1 MIYSVI
7 VDVSTSQLDRV
18 FDYKSDENLTVGQRV
33 KVNFNG
39 LNTEGFI
46 IAQKQS
52 TDYPIE
58 KVKPILGTLDNFV
71 ALSQEM
77 LQLATFMKE
86 TYHLR
91 YVDVLRLFVPSE
103 MRGGKVKALEMDFAK
118 LTDSAE
124 NILPQIK
131 ETFAQQRQ
139 IVQYLAK
146 GAEKC
151 SFLNKQFGTSALKTL
166 KKKGFVEIY
175 RNEVLRNVA
184 QQLVG
189 ESNKHKLTDQQQK
202 VVDTILSDKQGR
214 YLLWG
219 VTGSGKTEVYMNVIQ
234 QLVDMGKNC
243 IMLVPEI
250 SLTPNML
257 RLFRDRFGDTVA
269 ILHSGL
275 SKGQRYDEW
284 IRLKTGKAKIAIGA
298 RSAVFAPLD
307 NLGAI
312 IIDEEHDSSYYSD
325 SNPRYSTIEVATKR
339 AQLNHA
345 LLVLGSATPSLTTFY
360 KAQKGEY
367 KLLQLPS
374 RINKMPLPKV
384 DIVDMRMEIL
394 QGNNSVISNKLKDKL
409 AETLKNGNQ
418 AILFLNRRGYS
429 SFLMCTKCG
438 YVARCKDCDVT
449 LTVHKESNTLKCH
462 YCNKTYKKLTHCPH
476 CGQQSFKQGKLGTQ
490 QLCDILNNL
499 FPDAKLLRM
508 DSDTTTTKESY
519 TKILQE
525 FADQKAQIL
534 VGTQMVAKGHDFPNV
549 TLVGIIDADI
559 GLYSQNYLA
568 NERCFQLLTQ
578 VAGRSGRNAL
588 AGSVVL
594 QTYTPQHYC
603 LTLASRQDYL
613 SFYQKEIGLR
623 DVAKFPPF
631 SSIVRVL
638 YTCENEQDCIDQVT
652 LHASKF
658 EQIKA
663 ENPDAFY
670 FMDKM
675 RCQIR
680 RAEGKFRFQILFKL
694 DNDYFN
700 QVIDKIFAVCD
711 VVQRKNVR
719 VFVEVDPQDVT

>member
-1 MIYSVI
+1 M
-7 VDVSTSQLDRV
+7 D
-18 FDYKSDENLTVGQRV
+18 G
-33 KVNFNG
+33 
-39 LNTEGFI
+39 
-46 IAQKQS
+46 
-52 TDYPIE
+52 
-58 KVKPILGTLDNFV
+58 FV
-71 ALSQEM
+71 ALSQQM
-77 LQLATFMKE
+77 LDLANYMKE
-86 TYHLR
+86 KYHLR

-103 MRGGKVKALEMDFAK
+103 MRGGKVKALVVDFAK
-118 LTDSAE
+118 LTDSHE

-131 ETFAQQRQ
+131 ETFIQQRQ
-139 IVQYLAK
+139 IVQYLAS
-146 GAEKC
+146 GEAKC
-151 SFLNKQFGTSALKTL
+151 SYLNKQFGASALKTL
-166 KKKGFVEIY
+166 KRKGFVEIFSQ
-175 RNEVLRNVA
+175 EVFRNVDG
-184 QQLVG
+184 QLVG
-189 ESNKHKLTDQQQK
+189 KSIQHVLTDQQQK
-202 VVDTILSDKQGR
+202 VVDAILKDKRGR
-214 YLLWG
+214 FLLWG

-234 QLVDMGKNC
+234 RLVSTGKNC

-275 SKGQRYDEW
+275 SSGQRFDEW

-312 IIDEEHDSSYYSD
+312 IIDEEHDGSYFSD
-325 SNPRYSTIEVATKR
+325 SNPRYSTIDVATKR
-339 AQLNHA
+339 AELNDC
-345 LLVLGSATPSLTTFY
+345 LVVLGSATPSLTTFY

-374 RINKMPLPKV
+374 RVNKLPLPKV
-384 DIVDMRMEIL
+384 DIVDMRMETL
-394 QGNNSVISNKLKDKL
+394 QGNNMVISNKLKDKL
-409 AETLKNGNQ
+409 CETIKNGNQ

-490 QLCDILNNL
+490 QLCDVLHNL
-499 FPDAKLLRM
+499 FPDVKILRM

-519 TKILQE
+519 TKILQD
-525 FADQKAQIL
+525 FADCKAQIL

-578 VAGRSGRNAL
+578 VAGRSGRNTVQ
-588 AGSVVL
+588 GSVVL

-613 SFYQKEIGLR
+613 AFYRKEIGLR
-623 DVAKFPPF
+623 DVSKFPPY
-631 SSIVRVL
+631 STIVRVL
-638 YTCENEQDCIDQVT
+638 YIGENEQDCIDQVT
-652 LHASKF
+652 DHSAKLEK
-658 EQIKA
+658 IKA

-675 RCQIR
+675 RCQIK
-680 RAEGKFRFQILFKL
+680 RAEGKFRFQILIKL
-694 DNDYFN
+694 DNDY
-700 QVIDKIFAVCD
+700 VGIVMEKIFAVSDD
-711 VVQRKNVR
+711 VARKSVT
-719 VFVEVDPQDVT
+719 VFVEIDPQDVT